1 MKLPLPSINL
11 KETLD
16 KTKVKGAFFKKL
28 LNFRRGEDGNQEVE
42 ESGLALFREVKIPE
56 TLEEAIEKHP
66 YLAEYIRKHN
76 IEPFYIT
83 DPSSM
88 GTEAD
93 LMSAAFVLDIIYPLE
108 RGIFIHIKAGGEIGQ
123 YNIIEPEKPSREVLD
138 QIERVIAK
146 LISEKTIVAESI
158 EEKERVITRLFN
170 EAVAKKQLDLPEDKR
185 AYYLYHFLRERIGHG
200 FIDIFLADP
209 WLEDISVPGAGHIY
223 VYHKFFGPLESNIE
237 IQKEDVDF
245 ILRSIA
251 ERYGHVL
258 SFSHP
263 IIDIHLPDGS
273 RFNVVFGDDISLKG
287 SNFTIRKFPKEPI
300 SVAHLIGWKTFSAEF
315 AAYMWMLFEVGISA
329 FICGETASGKTTS
342 LNALTGLIRPDSKI
356 VSIEE
361 TPEVNLAH
369 KNWVREVT
377 RLHSGS
383 VVSMFDL
390 LKAALRQRP
399 DYIIVGEIRGEE
411 GQIAFQ
417 AIETGHPVLST
428 FHAGDLQT
436 LFQRLTSPP
445 INVPKTHINGLN
457 LAIFQNRIK
466 RGLRLVRRVLSVN
479 EIISYDP
486 GNGSLNYFPAFVYD
500 PDADRL
506 RFRGSSI
513 FLEAKILPYRGWGT
527 DKLPELYRE
536 LQMRAEILQALSEK
550 SPKFRSVWNTI
561 IETERVGVEKVYSMV
576 KEGKMPWLTRY

>member
-1 MKLPLPSINL
+1 ML
-11 KETLD
+11 KFKRLFFGSKD
-16 KTKVKGAFFKKL
+16 KAIK
-28 LNFRRGEDGNQEVE
+28 EPE
-42 ESGLALFREVKIPE
+42 EEELALFRETKKPE
-56 TLEEAIEKHP
+56 TLEEAIEKYP
-66 YLAEYIRKHN
+66 YLAEYIKKN
-76 IEPFYIT
+76 GLEPFYVV
-83 DPSSM
+83 DPSAL

-93 LMSAAFVLDIIYPLE
+93 LMSAAYVLDIIYPLE
-108 RGIFIHIKAGGEIGQ
+108 RGIFIHIKAGGEIGK
-123 YNIIEPEKPSREVLD
+123 YNIIEPEKPNREILD
-138 QIERVIAK
+138 QIESAVAK
-146 LISEKTIVAESI
+146 LITERTIVAESI
-158 EEKERVITRLFN
+158 EEKERVIAKLFN
-170 EAVAKKQLDLPEDKR
+170 EAIRKRKINLPKDKKI
-185 AYYLYHFLRERIGHG
+185 YYLYHFLRERIGHG

-209 WLEDISVPGAGHIY
+209 WLEDISVPGAGHVY
-223 VYHKFFGPLESNIE
+223 VYHKFFGPLESNIK
-237 IQKEDVDF
+237 IQKEEIDQ
-245 ILRSIA
+245 ILRSLA

-273 RFNVVFGDDISLKG
+273 RFNVVYGEDISLKG

-300 SVAHLIGWKTFSAEF
+300 SVAHLIGWNTFSAEF

-329 FICGETASGKTTS
+329 FICGETASGKTTT
-342 LNALTGLIRPDSKI
+342 LNALTGLIRSDSKI

-369 KNWVREVT
+369 RNWVREVT

-411 GQIAFQ
+411 GQVAFQ

-479 EIISYDP
+479 EIISYDSDS
-486 GNGSLNYFPAFVYD
+486 GSLNYFPVFVYD
-500 PDADRL
+500 PDADQL

-513 FLEAKILPYRGWGT
+513 FLEAKVLPYRGWGT
-527 DKLPELYRE
+527 DKTPELYRE
-536 LQMRAEILQALSEK
+536 LQMRAEILRVLSEK
-550 SPKFRSVWNTI
+550 SPKFRSVWNTVI
-561 IETERVGVEKVYSMV
+561 KTEEVGVEKVYKMA
-576 KEGKMPWLTRY
+576 KEGKMPWLTAY

>member
-1 MKLPLPSINL
+1 VL
-11 KETLD
+11 KFKRL
-16 KTKVKGAFFKKL
+16 FFGSKNEAIK
-28 LNFRRGEDGNQEVE
+28 EPE
-42 ESGLALFREVKIPE
+42 EEELALFRETKKPE
-56 TLEEAIEKHP
+56 TLEEAIEKYP
-66 YLAEYIRKHN
+66 YLAEYIKKN
-76 IEPFYIT
+76 GLEPFYVV
-83 DPSSM
+83 DPSAL

-93 LMSAAFVLDIIYPLE
+93 LMSAAYVLDIIYPLE
-108 RGIFIHIKAGGEIGQ
+108 RGIFIHIKAGGEIGK
-123 YNIIEPEKPSREVLD
+123 YNIIEPEKPNREILD
-138 QIERVIAK
+138 QIESAVAK
-146 LISEKTIVAESI
+146 LITERTIVAESI
-158 EEKERVITRLFN
+158 EEKERVIAKLFN
-170 EAVAKKQLDLPEDKR
+170 EAIRKRKINLPKDKKI
-185 AYYLYHFLRERIGHG
+185 YYLYHFLRERIGHG

-209 WLEDISVPGAGHIY
+209 WLEDISVPGAGHVY
-223 VYHKFFGPLESNIE
+223 VYHKFFGPLESNIK
-237 IQKEDVDF
+237 IQKEEIDQ
-245 ILRSIA
+245 ILRSLA

-273 RFNVVFGDDISLKG
+273 RFNVVYGEDISLKG

-300 SVAHLIGWKTFSAEF
+300 SVAHLIGWNTFSAEF

-329 FICGETASGKTTS
+329 FICGETASGKTTT
-342 LNALTGLIRPDSKI
+342 LNALTGLIRSDSKI

-369 KNWVREVT
+369 RNWVREVT

-411 GQIAFQ
+411 GQVAFQ

-479 EIISYDP
+479 EIISYDSDS
-486 GNGSLNYFPAFVYD
+486 GSLNYFPVFVYD
-500 PDADRL
+500 PDADQL

-513 FLEAKILPYRGWGT
+513 FLEAKVLPYRGWGT
-527 DKLPELYRE
+527 DKTPELYRE
-536 LQMRAEILQALSEK
+536 LQMRAEILRVLSEK
-550 SPKFRSVWNTI
+550 SPKFRSVWNTVI
-561 IETERVGVEKVYSMV
+561 KTEEVGVEKVYKMV
-576 KEGKMPWLTRY
+576 KEGKMPWLTAY

>member
-1 MKLPLPSINL
+1 VSKFKRFIFNSK
-11 KETLD
+11 KET
-16 KTKVKGAFFKKL
+16 
-28 LNFRRGEDGNQEVE
+28 E
-42 ESGLALFREVKIPE
+42 EEPKEEALTLFRETKKPE
-56 TLEEAIEKHP
+56 TLEEAMEKYP
-66 YLAEYIRKHN
+66 YLAEYIKEN
-76 IEPFYIT
+76 GLEPFYVV
-83 DPSSM
+83 DPSAL

-93 LMSAAFVLDIIYPLE
+93 LMSAAYVLDIIYPLE
-108 RGIFIHIKAGGEIGQ
+108 RGIFIHIKAGGEIGK
-123 YNIIEPEKPSREVLD
+123 YNIIEPEKPNREILD
-138 QIERVIAK
+138 QIESAVAK
-146 LISEKTIVAESI
+146 LITERTIVAESI
-158 EEKERVITRLFN
+158 EEKERVIAKLFN
-170 EAVAKKQLDLPEDKR
+170 EAIQKRKINLPEDKKI
-185 AYYLYHFLRERIGHG
+185 YYLYHFLRERIGHG

-209 WLEDISVPGAGHIY
+209 WLEDISVPGAGHVY
-223 VYHKFFGPLESNIE
+223 VYHKFFGSLESNIE
-237 IQKEDVDF
+237 IQKEEIDQ
-245 ILRSIA
+245 ILRSLA

-258 SFSHP
+258 SYSHP

-273 RFNVVFGDDISLKG
+273 RFNIVYGEDISLKG

-300 SVAHLIGWKTFSAEF
+300 SVAHLIGWNTFSAEF

-329 FICGETASGKTTS
+329 FICGETASGKTTT
-342 LNALTGLIRPDSKI
+342 LNALTGLIRSDSKI

-369 KNWVREVT
+369 RNWVREVT

-411 GQIAFQ
+411 GQVAFQ

-479 EIISYDP
+479 EIISYDSDS
-486 GNGSLNYFPAFVYD
+486 GSLNYFPVFVYD
-500 PDADRL
+500 PDADQL

-513 FLEAKILPYRGWGT
+513 FLEAKVLPYRGWGT
-527 DKLPELYRE
+527 DKTPELYRE
-536 LQMRAEILQALSEK
+536 LQMRAEILRVLSEK
-550 SPKFRSVWNTI
+550 SPKFRSVWNTV
-561 IETERVGVEKVYSMV
+561 IETEQVGVEKVYRMI
-576 KEGKMPWLTRY
+576 KEGKMPWLTAY